1 MVQSLLIK
9 YKLMWIY
16 RSSRSWNRL
25 MTFLPNNMS
34 WDLGNIHTRRILKRK
49 WDQNDICLSPLIT
62 TKDRLFFFRKL
73 IFLKGMFISMLWL
86 LNYIFNA
93 VHSHKIYKD
102 NCKPFKECI
111 FLWTWWYICKSN
123 WHLKTFRINACPSLK
138 IIHIWYKDWYKD
150 YSFQISYTI
159 LRLEITYNMKIKSSW

>member
-34 WDLGNIHTRRILKRK
+34 WDLGNIHTRRIPKRK

-73 IFLKGMFISMLWL
+73 IFLKGMFISVLWL

-102 NCKPFKECI
+102 NCKPSIQRMHFPLNLMVCMQIQLTFKN
-111 FLWTWWYICKSN
+111 FS
-123 WHLKTFRINACPSLK
+123 
-138 IIHIWYKDWYKD
+138 YKCF
-150 YSFQISYTI
+150 SFSQNYTY
-159 LRLEITYNMKIKSSW
+159 LV

>member
-34 WDLGNIHTRRILKRK
+34 WDLGNIHTRRIPKRK

-102 NCKPFKECI
+102 NCKPSIQRMHFPLNLMVCMQIQLTFKN
-111 FLWTWWYICKSN
+111 FS
-123 WHLKTFRINACPSLK
+123 
-138 IIHIWYKDWYKD
+138 YKCL
-150 YSFQISYTI
+150 SFSQNYT
-159 LRLEITYNMKIKSSW
+159 YFV

>member
-34 WDLGNIHTRRILKRK
+34 WDLGNIHTRRIVKRK

-102 NCKPFKECI
+102 NCKPSIQRMHFQLNLMVCMQIQLTFKN
-111 FLWTWWYICKSN
+111 FS
-123 WHLKTFRINACPSLK
+123 
-138 IIHIWYKDWYKD
+138 YKCL
-150 YSFQISYTI
+150 SFSQNYTY
-159 LRLEITYNMKIKSSW
+159 LV

>member
-34 WDLGNIHTRRILKRK
+34 WDLGNIHTRRIPKRK

-73 IFLKGMFISMLWL
+73 IFLKGMFISVLWL

-102 NCKPFKECI
+102 NCKPSIQRMHFPLNLMVCMQIQLTFKN
-111 FLWTWWYICKSN
+111 FSYKS
-123 WHLKTFRINACPSLK
+123 F
-138 IIHIWYKDWYKD
+138 
-150 YSFQISYTI
+150 SFSQNYTY
-159 LRLEITYNMKIKSSW
+159 LV

>member
-34 WDLGNIHTRRILKRK
+34 WDLGNIHTRRIPKRK

-86 LNYIFNA
+86 LNYIFNS

-102 NCKPFKECI
+102 NCKPSIQRMHFPLNLMVCMQIQLTFKN
-111 FLWTWWYICKSN
+111 FS
-123 WHLKTFRINACPSLK
+123 
-138 IIHIWYKDWYKD
+138 YKCL
-150 YSFQISYTI
+150 SFSQNYTY
-159 LRLEITYNMKIKSSW
+159 LV

>member
-73 IFLKGMFISMLWL
+73 IFLKGMFISVLWL

-102 NCKPFKECI
+102 NCKPSIQRMHFPLNLMVCMQIQLTFKN
-111 FLWTWWYICKSN
+111 FS
-123 WHLKTFRINACPSLK
+123 
-138 IIHIWYKDWYKD
+138 YKCL
-150 YSFQISYTI
+150 SFSQNYTY
-159 LRLEITYNMKIKSSW
+159 LV

>member
-73 IFLKGMFISMLWL
+73 IFLKGMFISVLWL

-102 NCKPFKECI
+102 NCKPSIQGMHFPLNLMVCMQIQLTFKN
-111 FLWTWWYICKSN
+111 FS
-123 WHLKTFRINACPSLK
+123 
-138 IIHIWYKDWYKD
+138 YKCL
-150 YSFQISYTI
+150 SFSQNYTY
-159 LRLEITYNMKIKSSW
+159 LV

>member
-102 NCKPFKECI
+102 NCKPSIQRMHFPLNLMVCMQIQLTFKN
-111 FLWTWWYICKSN
+111 FS
-123 WHLKTFRINACPSLK
+123 
-138 IIHIWYKDWYKD
+138 YKCL
-150 YSFQISYTI
+150 SFSQNYT
-159 LRLEITYNMKIKSSW
+159 YFV

>member
-34 WDLGNIHTRRILKRK
+34 WDLGNIHTRRIPKRK

-102 NCKPFKECI
+102 NCKPSIQRMHFPLNLMVCMQIQLTFKN
-111 FLWTWWYICKSN
+111 FS
-123 WHLKTFRINACPSLK
+123 
-138 IIHIWYKDWYKD
+138 YKCL
-150 YSFQISYTI
+150 SFSENYTY
-159 LRLEITYNMKIKSSW
+159 LVMR

>member
-86 LNYIFNA
+86 LNYILNA

-102 NCKPFKECI
+102 NCKPSIQRMHFPLNLMVYMQIQLTFKN
-111 FLWTWWYICKSN
+111 FS
-123 WHLKTFRINACPSLK
+123 
-138 IIHIWYKDWYKD
+138 YKCL
-150 YSFQISYTI
+150 SFSENYTY
-159 LRLEITYNMKIKSSW
+159 LVMR

>member
-34 WDLGNIHTRRILKRK
+34 WDLGNIHTRRIPKRK

-73 IFLKGMFISMLWL
+73 IFLKGMFISVLWL

-102 NCKPFKECI
+102 NCKPSIQRMHFPLNLMVYMQIQLTFKN
-111 FLWTWWYICKSN
+111 FS
-123 WHLKTFRINACPSLK
+123 
-138 IIHIWYKDWYKD
+138 YKCL
-150 YSFQISYTI
+150 SFSQNYTY
-159 LRLEITYNMKIKSSW
+159 LV

>member
-102 NCKPFKECI
+102 NCKPSIQRMHFPLNLMVCMQIQLTFKN
-111 FLWTWWYICKSN
+111 FS
-123 WHLKTFRINACPSLK
+123 
-138 IIHIWYKDWYKD
+138 YKCL
-150 YSFQISYTI
+150 SFSQNYTY
-159 LRLEITYNMKIKSSW
+159 LV

>member
-34 WDLGNIHTRRILKRK
+34 WDLGNIHTRRIVKRK

-102 NCKPFKECI
+102 NCKPSIQGMHFPLNLMVYMQIQLTFKNFPYKC
-111 FLWTWWYICKSN
+111 L
-123 WHLKTFRINACPSLK
+123 SL
-138 IIHIWYKDWYKD
+138 
-150 YSFQISYTI
+150 SQNYTYFEM
-159 LRLEITYNMKIKSSW
+159 R

>member
-34 WDLGNIHTRRILKRK
+34 WDLGNIHTRRIPKRK

-73 IFLKGMFISMLWL
+73 IFLKGMFISVLWL

-93 VHSHKIYKD
+93 IHSHKIYKD
-102 NCKPFKECI
+102 NCKPSIQRMHFPLNLMVCMQIQLTFKN
-111 FLWTWWYICKSN
+111 FS
-123 WHLKTFRINACPSLK
+123 
-138 IIHIWYKDWYKD
+138 YKCL
-150 YSFQISYTI
+150 SFSENYTY
-159 LRLEITYNMKIKSSW
+159 LVMR

>member
-34 WDLGNIHTRRILKRK
+34 WDLGNIHTRRIPKRK

-102 NCKPFKECI
+102 NCKPSIQGMHFPLNLMVYMQIQLTFKNFPYKCL
-111 FLWTWWYICKSN
+111 FLSQN
-123 WHLKTFRINACPSLK
+123 
-138 IIHIWYKDWYKD
+138 
-150 YSFQISYTI
+150 YTYD
-159 LRLEITYNMKIKSSW
+159 EVYN

>member
-62 TKDRLFFFRKL
+62 AEDRLFFFRKL

-111 FLWTWWYICKSN
+111 FRWTWWYICKFN
-123 WHLKTFRINACPSLK
+123 WHLKTFHVNE
-138 IIHIWYKDWYKD
+138 IHEKHHVKNVL
-150 YSFQISYTI
+150 FTVQI
-159 LRLEITYNMKIKSSW
+159 LQCHVHKKAIKLSNYFSSRPKSD

>member
-73 IFLKGMFISMLWL
+73 IFLKGMFISVLWL

-102 NCKPFKECI
+102 NCKPSIQRMHFPLNLMVCMQIQLTFKN
-111 FLWTWWYICKSN
+111 FS
-123 WHLKTFRINACPSLK
+123 
-138 IIHIWYKDWYKD
+138 YKCL
-150 YSFQISYTI
+150 SFSENYTY
-159 LRLEITYNMKIKSSW
+159 LVMR

>member
-34 WDLGNIHTRRILKRK
+34 WDLGNIHTRRIPKRK

-73 IFLKGMFISMLWL
+73 IFLKGMFISVLWL

-102 NCKPFKECI
+102 NCKPSIQRMHFPLNLMVCMQIQLTFKN
-111 FLWTWWYICKSN
+111 FS
-123 WHLKTFRINACPSLK
+123 
-138 IIHIWYKDWYKD
+138 YKCL
-150 YSFQISYTI
+150 SFSENYTY
-159 LRLEITYNMKIKSSW
+159 LVMR

>member
-86 LNYIFNA
+86 LSYIFNA

-102 NCKPFKECI
+102 NCKPAIQRMHFHLNLMVYMQIQLTFKNFPYKCL
-111 FLWTWWYICKSN
+111 FLSQN
-123 WHLKTFRINACPSLK
+123 
-138 IIHIWYKDWYKD
+138 
-150 YSFQISYTI
+150 YTYD
-159 LRLEITYNMKIKSSW
+159 EVYN

>member
-34 WDLGNIHTRRILKRK
+34 WDLGNIHTRRIPKRK

-73 IFLKGMFISMLWL
+73 IFLKGMFISVLWL

-102 NCKPFKECI
+102 NCKPAIQRMHFPLNLMVYMQIQLTFKN
-111 FLWTWWYICKSN
+111 FS
-123 WHLKTFRINACPSLK
+123 
-138 IIHIWYKDWYKD
+138 YKCL
-150 YSFQISYTI
+150 SFSENYTY
-159 LRLEITYNMKIKSSW
+159 LVMR

>member
-73 IFLKGMFISMLWL
+73 IFLKGMFISVLWL

-102 NCKPFKECI
+102 NCKPSIQRMHFPLNLMVCMQIQLTFKN
-111 FLWTWWYICKSN
+111 FSYIC
-123 WHLKTFRINACPSLK
+123 L
-138 IIHIWYKDWYKD
+138 
-150 YSFQISYTI
+150 SFSQHYTY
-159 LRLEITYNMKIKSSW
+159 LV

>member
-73 IFLKGMFISMLWL
+73 IFLKGMFISVLWL

-102 NCKPFKECI
+102 NCKPSIQRMHFPLNLMVCMQIQLTFKN
-111 FLWTWWYICKSN
+111 FS
-123 WHLKTFRINACPSLK
+123 
-138 IIHIWYKDWYKD
+138 YKCL
-150 YSFQISYTI
+150 SFSQNYTY
-159 LRLEITYNMKIKSSW
+159 LL

>member
-102 NCKPFKECI
+102 NCKPSIQRMHFQLNLMVCMQIQLTFKN
-111 FLWTWWYICKSN
+111 FS
-123 WHLKTFRINACPSLK
+123 
-138 IIHIWYKDWYKD
+138 YKCL
-150 YSFQISYTI
+150 SFSQNYTY
-159 LRLEITYNMKIKSSW
+159 LV